1 MIYRNNDIQ
10 INFTDT
16 TKKGVT
22 GTTIQTVLGVIP
34 ISANTFQNYD
44 TFFVEGLFV
53 SSATSATLR
62 IYVNTGQTVTSSAT
76 QIMIRGVSSG
86 LVTQIQ
92 ERTINIIKS
101 DGNVSEVSPDIG
113 TNFAASGTGIV
124 TDFRSTT
131 ATIASI
137 DWTKDNY
144 IFFTA
149 ALGLGA
155 TNYIDQYY
163 IKVWTE

>member
-22 GTTIQTVLGVIP
+22 GTTTETVLGVIP

-53 SSATSATLR
+53 SSATSATIR
-62 IYVNTGQTVTSSAT
+62 MYVNTGQTVTSSAT
-76 QIMIRGVSSG
+76 QIMIRGVVPG
-86 LVTQIQ
+86 LATQIQ
-92 ERTINIIKS
+92 ERTINIVTANGLGS
-101 DGNVSEVSPDIG
+101 PTPNVG
-113 TNFAASGTGIV
+113 TNFAASGTGIF

-131 ATIASI
+131 ATIAPI
-137 DWTKDNY
+137 DWTKNNF
-144 IFFTA
+144 IFFTVV
-149 ALGLGA
+149 LGSGA
-155 TNYIDQYY
+155 TNFIDQYY